1 MPQKTAGQKLLEELQ
16 SEAQEIRQAM
26 DNAEI
31 TDKARRA
38 ASVVAGAVEDVAEDV
53 VEEIVDDSH
62 LVLKK
67 VKEVLPSRES
77 AFKIIKVIAYWE
89 LVKLM
94 LGYIL

>member
-38 ASVVAGAVEDVAEDV
+38 ASAVAGAVEDAAEEV

-94 LGYIL
+94 LGYVL

>member
-1 MPQKTAGQKLLEELQ
+1 MPQKTAAQKLLEELQ
-16 SEAQEIRQAM
+16 REAQEIRQAM

-38 ASVVAGAVEDVAEDV
+38 ASAVASAVEDAAEEV

-94 LGYIL
+94 LGYVL

>member
-31 TDKARRA
+31 TDRARRA
-38 ASVVAGAVEDVAEDV
+38 ASAVASAVEDAAEEV

-94 LGYIL
+94 LGYVL

>member
-1 MPQKTAGQKLLEELQ
+1 
-16 SEAQEIRQAM
+16 M

-38 ASVVAGAVEDVAEDV
+38 ASAVASAVEDAAEEV

>member
-1 MPQKTAGQKLLEELQ
+1 MPEKTPGQILLAKLEAEGDAIRKAMADSEIAAKIAQKT
-16 SEAQEIRQAM
+16 
-26 DNAEI
+26 
-31 TDKARRA
+31 KAA
-38 ASVVAGAVEDVAEDV
+38 ADVVEDVAEEV
-53 VEEIVDDSH
+53 IEEIVDDSH
-62 LVLKK
+62 MLIKK

>member
-38 ASVVAGAVEDVAEDV
+38 ASAVAGAVEDVAEDV

-67 VKEVLPSRES
+67 VKEVLPSREN

>member
-38 ASVVAGAVEDVAEDV
+38 ASAVASAVEDAAEEV

>member
-38 ASVVAGAVEDVAEDV
+38 ASAVAGAVEDVAEDV